1 MPFRVAKSTAGRQ
14 NMVVIGRIDREIF
27 RCIAEDIVTEEV
39 VMTDNQLQHI
49 LQRHPE
55 VFPAVLDVL
64 RDILR
69 DPDYIIEDKHP
80 YTGLVVRRLET
91 GSESLQ
97 VVLRICTSE
106 DQPGYKNSVISC
118 WEISERRLKNYL
130 RNKKILYNRQVDKK
144 E

>member
-1 MPFRVAKSTAGRQ
+1 MRFRAAKSTAGRQ

-55 VFPAVLDVL
+55 VFPVVMDVV
-64 RDILR
+64 R

>member
-1 MPFRVAKSTAGRQ
+1 
-14 NMVVIGRIDREIF
+14 MVVIGRIDREIF

-39 VMTDNQLQHI
+39 VMTDNQLEHI

-55 VFPAVLDVL
+55 VFPVVMDVV
-64 RDILR
+64 RDTLR

>member
-1 MPFRVAKSTAGRQ
+1 
-14 NMVVIGRIDREIF
+14 MVVIGRIDREIF

-118 WEISERRLKNYL
+118 WEISERRLQNYL
-130 RNKKILYNRQVDKK
+130 RNKKILYNRKKKKK

>member
-1 MPFRVAKSTAGRQ
+1 
-14 NMVVIGRIDREIF
+14 MVVIGRIDREIF

-55 VFPAVLDVL
+55 VFPVVMDVV
-64 RDILR
+64 R

-80 YTGLVVRRLET
+80 YTGLVVKRLET

-118 WEISERRLKNYL
+118 WEISERRLQNYL

>member
-1 MPFRVAKSTAGRQ
+1 
-14 NMVVIGRIDREIF
+14 MVVIGRIDREIF

-118 WEISERRLKNYL
+118 WEISERRLQNYL